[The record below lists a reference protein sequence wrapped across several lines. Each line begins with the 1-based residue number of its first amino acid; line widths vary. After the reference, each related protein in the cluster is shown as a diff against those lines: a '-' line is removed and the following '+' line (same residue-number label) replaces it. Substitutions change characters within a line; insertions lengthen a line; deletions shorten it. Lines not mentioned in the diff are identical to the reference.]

1 MKFLYGFLFVVFLYW
16 FFIARTESP
25 EPPVQSTPPPTIE
38 VVIGRLMEFIQ
49 SGKGFDYE
57 SSSRDGSIIEYTN
70 VVTRNE
76 PHFKFKAIR
85 VNRPDIETDQ
95 DLSTISL
102 ELVGA
107 SLVNEDRVAFGFD
120 RLVLEM
126 PIETILKLKQL
137 ASVDYDFSIS
147 RKFET
152 FQLDTFLI
160 KGAYFLDENCDLRL
174 GSFEIDEVANLNIKR
189 LNVERVG
196 IACVSAEVTYQF
208 NVPYIYIDDLS
219 AGIYPELLA
228 YHLHSAIQ
236 NLNETSSREDR
247 KVSLFDTL
255 FYFPKGYSAEQIRI
269 SDISANFDGVFVE
282 TSAVSMSTNVEGG
295 GNRIVSSMTPLI
307 ATVNVGRPNVN
318 PADRVL
324 IFSPLKANVSVGR
337 PNPYWSES
345 VRELFE
351 LLKIEEL
358 KLRFRQEQH
367 FDVENDRFW
376 LPLDN
381 NYVEV
386 NDLAKFNIVLELEG
400 MASILEEVQ
409 YMLAERKTAEGF
421 DENIEDLVRSNL
433 KFHELGIDFTDSGLI
448 DHAFEVASRE
458 YGQPPA
464 LLRGTANL
472 LLASFPKNNDLGL
485 SSEEE
490 ESLAEISKV
499 LSAALKT
506 QGTLSARF
514 NKDDSI
520 YDLQDKERRRKMIFE
535 DMTLEFV
542 E

>member
-1 MKFLYGFLFVVFLYW
+1 MKFLYAFLFVVFLYW

-25 EPPVQSTPPPTIE
+25 EPPVQSTPPPKME
-38 VVIGRLMEFIQ
+38 VVIGRLMEFVQ

-76 PHFKFKAIR
+76 PHFKFEAIR

-95 DLSTISL
+95 DLSTLSL

-107 SLVNEDRVAFGFD
+107 SLVNEDRAAFGFD

-137 ASVDYDFSIS
+137 ASVDYDSSSSSQF
-147 RKFET
+147 KT
-152 FQLDTFLI
+152 LQLDTFLI
-160 KGAYFLDENCDLRL
+160 KDAYLLNENCDLRL
-174 GSFEIDEVANLNIKR
+174 GLFEIGEVANLNIKL
-189 LNVERVG
+189 LNFERVG
-196 IACVSAEVTYQF
+196 MACDSDEFTFQL

-228 YHLHSAIQ
+228 NRFHSAIQ
-236 NLNETSSREDR
+236 NLNETSSRKGR

-255 FYFPKGYSAEQIRI
+255 LSFPMGHFVEQIRI

-282 TSAVSMSTNVEGG
+282 TSAVSMSTNLEDG
-295 GNRIVSSMTPLI
+295 GNRIVSSMTPLT
-307 ATVNVGRPNVN
+307 ATVNVGRPSSN
-318 PADRVL
+318 L
-324 IFSPLKANVSVGR
+324 
-337 PNPYWSES
+337 SES
-345 VRELFE
+345 YRDMFE
-351 LLKIEEL
+351 LLKIEAL
-358 KLRFRQEQH
+358 KVKFRHERQ

-421 DENIEDLVRSNL
+421 DENIEELVRSNL

-458 YGQPPA
+458 YGQPPS
-464 LLRGTANL
+464 LLRGTAIL

-485 SSEEE
+485 NSEEE

-514 NKDDSI
+514 SIDDSI
-520 YDLQDKERRRKMIFE
+520 YDLQDKERRRKMILE